1 MVVQNTEHR
10 RNDLRKLLDALISK
24 GTATSHELTVLR
36 GRLMFADNQVYG
48 RRARQVFTVLS
59 KACARKKQTIIK
71 DDLLVALLFFRDNVV
86 DGPPRRV
93 HTCRRDKLCIFTAGL
108 GGILYDSSGSV
119 VSWFSEW
126 LSPDMLT
133 PFKSE
138 GKEGLIFE
146 LEVFAAVQGAIDL
159 LGNREHLDVVLYTD
173 NQAALS
179 CLISGRADGI
189 ASCSLQRLLTL
200 EESRDINFWFEWVPS
215 ESNPADAPSRC

>member
-1 MVVQNTEHR
+1 
-10 RNDLRKLLDALISK
+10 
-24 GTATSHELTVLR
+24 
-36 GRLMFADNQVYG
+36 MFADNQVYG

-59 KACARKKQTIIK
+59 KAYARKKQTIIK